1 MASEKEYEFDATVV
15 ILTYNGEQHLEEIL
29 NAVHAQRYGGTF
41 ETLVIDSGSTDSTL
55 DIIAKN
61 PWVRLHQIPNSEFGH
76 GKTRNL
82 GAHLA
87 KGRYVVYLTHD
98 ATPASDRWLHEI
110 TAPFDISER
119 IVAVMGSQVPRA
131 DAFPLLRYDVKN
143 TFASFG
149 PMHGT
154 TLFYDDDFIQ
164 DEGVR
169 NAVTFYSDVNSAARR
184 SVLTGEIPYRDVSY
198 AEDQLLGRDV
208 IDAGY
213 IKAYAPRAVVW
224 HSNEMTI
231 LEYDDRMFEETQ
243 GLREVGIDV
252 ALPSIPTVAKLVV
265 GGVLRDAV
273 RLVRDREVTTKRKLH
288 GLLVNPA
295 YHVQRWRGVRR
306 GVRPALKRYGE

>member
-252 ALPSIPTVAKLVV
+252 ALRRFLQSQSL
-265 GGVLRDAV
+265 
-273 RLVRDREVTTKRKLH
+273 
-288 GLLVNPA
+288 LLVECFGMLF
-295 YHVQRWRGVRR
+295 V
-306 GVRPALKRYGE
+306 

>member
-76 GKTRNL
+76 RKTRNL

-306 GVRPALKRYGE
+306 GVRSALKRYGE

>member
-1 MASEKEYEFDATVV
+1 M
-15 ILTYNGEQHLEEIL
+15 
-29 NAVHAQRYGGTF
+29 
-41 ETLVIDSGSTDSTL
+41 
-55 DIIAKN
+55 
-61 PWVRLHQIPNSEFGH
+61 
-76 GKTRNL
+76 
-82 GAHLA
+82 
-87 KGRYVVYLTHD
+87 
-98 ATPASDRWLHEI
+98 
-110 TAPFDISER
+110 
-119 IVAVMGSQVPRA
+119 
-131 DAFPLLRYDVKN
+131 
-143 TFASFG
+143 
-149 PMHGT
+149 
-154 TLFYDDDFIQ
+154 
-164 DEGVR
+164 R

-306 GVRPALKRYGE
+306 GVRSALKRYGE

>member
-1 MASEKEYEFDATVV
+1 MASEKDYEFDATVV

-306 GVRPALKRYGE
+306 GVRSALKRYGE

>member
-29 NAVHAQRYGGTF
+29 HAVHAQRYGGTF

-306 GVRPALKRYGE
+306 GVRSALKRYGE

>member
-184 SVLTGEIPYRDVSY
+184 SVLTGEVPYRDVSY

-306 GVRPALKRYGE
+306 GVRSALKRYGE

>member
-1 MASEKEYEFDATVV
+1 MASEKDYEFDATVV

-29 NAVHAQRYGGTF
+29 HAVHAQRYGGTF

-306 GVRPALKRYGE
+306 GVRSALKRYGE

>member
-1 MASEKEYEFDATVV
+1 MASEKKYEFDATVV

-306 GVRPALKRYGE
+306 GVRSALKRYGE

>member
-29 NAVHAQRYGGTF
+29 HAVHTQRYGGTF

-306 GVRPALKRYGE
+306 GVRSALKRYGE

>member
-29 NAVHAQRYGGTF
+29 HAVHAQRYGGTF

-306 GVRPALKRYGE
+306 GMRSALKRYGE

>member
-252 ALPSIPTVAKLVV
+252 ALPSIPTVIKLVV

-306 GVRPALKRYGE
+306 GVRSALKRYGE

>member
-29 NAVHAQRYGGTF
+29 HAVHAQRYGGTF

-252 ALPSIPTVAKLVV
+252 ALPSIPTVIKLVV

-306 GVRPALKRYGE
+306 GVRSALKRYGE

>member
-29 NAVHAQRYGGTF
+29 NAVHAQRYGGMF

-252 ALPSIPTVAKLVV
+252 ALPSIPTVIKLVV

-306 GVRPALKRYGE
+306 GVRSALKRYGE

>member
-29 NAVHAQRYGGTF
+29 HAVHAQRYGGTF

-231 LEYDDRMFEETQ
+231 LEYDGRMFEETQ

-306 GVRPALKRYGE
+306 GVRSALKRYGE

>member
-29 NAVHAQRYGGTF
+29 HAVHAQRYGGTF

-252 ALPSIPTVAKLVV
+252 PLPSIPTVAKLVV

-306 GVRPALKRYGE
+306 GVRSALKRYGE

>member
-29 NAVHAQRYGGTF
+29 NAVHVQRYGGTF

-252 ALPSIPTVAKLVV
+252 ALPSIPTVIKLVV

-306 GVRPALKRYGE
+306 GVRSALKRYGE

>member
-1 MASEKEYEFDATVV
+1 MASEKKYEFDATVV

-164 DEGVR
+164 DEGAR

-306 GVRPALKRYGE
+306 GVRSALKRYGE

>member
-15 ILTYNGEQHLEEIL
+15 ILTYNGEQHLEGIL

-306 GVRPALKRYGE
+306 GVRSALKRYGE

>member
-198 AEDQLLGRDV
+198 AEDQLLGRDG

-306 GVRPALKRYGE
+306 GVRSALKRYGE

>member
-15 ILTYNGEQHLEEIL
+15 ILTYNGEQHLEGIL
-29 NAVHAQRYGGTF
+29 HAVHAQRYGGTF

-306 GVRPALKRYGE
+306 GVRSALKRYGE

>member
-1 MASEKEYEFDATVV
+1 M
-15 ILTYNGEQHLEEIL
+15 
-29 NAVHAQRYGGTF
+29 
-41 ETLVIDSGSTDSTL
+41 
-55 DIIAKN
+55 
-61 PWVRLHQIPNSEFGH
+61 
-76 GKTRNL
+76 
-82 GAHLA
+82 A

-252 ALPSIPTVAKLVV
+252 ALPSIPTVIKLVV

-273 RLVRDREVTTKRKLH
+273 RLVCDREVTTKRKLH

-306 GVRPALKRYGE
+306 GVRSALKRYGE

>member
-110 TAPFDISER
+110 TAPFAMSDR
-119 IVAVMGSQVPRA
+119 IVAVMGSQAPRA

-306 GVRPALKRYGE
+306 GVRSALKRYGE

>member
-110 TAPFDISER
+110 TAPFDIRER
-119 IVAVMGSQVPRA
+119 IVAVMGSQAPRA

-252 ALPSIPTVAKLVV
+252 ALPSIPTVIKLVV

-288 GLLVNPA
+288 GVLVNPA

-306 GVRPALKRYGE
+306 GVRSALKRYGE

>member
-15 ILTYNGEQHLEEIL
+15 ILTYNGEQHFEEIL
-29 NAVHAQRYGGTF
+29 HAVHAQRYGGTF

-252 ALPSIPTVAKLVV
+252 ALPSIPTVIKLVV

-306 GVRPALKRYGE
+306 GVRSALKRYGE

>member
-306 GVRPALKRYGE
+306 GVRSALKRYGE

>member
-1 MASEKEYEFDATVV
+1 MASEKKYEFDATVV

-119 IVAVMGSQVPRA
+119 IVAVIGSQVPRA

-306 GVRPALKRYGE
+306 GVRSALKRYGE

>member
-119 IVAVMGSQVPRA
+119 IVAVIGSQVPRA

-306 GVRPALKRYGE
+306 GVRSALKRYGE

>member
-41 ETLVIDSGSTDSTL
+41 ETLVIDSGSTDSTF

-306 GVRPALKRYGE
+306 GVRSALKRYGE